1 MSLSLYDLL
10 KRDIKKMVLGI
21 SKYEKGNIYPLIVEE
36 VEKYVIE
43 LVLQEVNYNYFRA
56 AQVLGISRSTLY
68 QKIKLLKIDGKD
80 SFSKDF
86 EPKFEIDKFQEL

>member
-10 KRDIKKMVLGI
+10 KRDVKKMVISI

-36 VEKYVIE
+36 VEKNLIE
-43 LVLQEVNYNYFRA
+43 IVLQEVNYNYFRA

-68 QKIKLLKIDGKD
+68 QKIKLLNIPGKD
-80 SFSKDF
+80 SFVRPAVAKI
-86 EPKFEIDKFQEL
+86 K

>member
-1 MSLSLYDLL
+1 MSVSLYDLL
-10 KRDIKKMVLGI
+10 KRDVKKMVFGI

-43 LVLQEVNYNYFRA
+43 VVLEEVNYNYFRA

-68 QKIKLLKIDGKD
+68 QKIKNLNIDGEKPALMIT
-80 SFSKDF
+80 
-86 EPKFEIDKFQEL
+86 ENREQEF